1 MDDCKKCKTFH
12 MGDCHPSDI
21 IAVLQGKLDKVKEV
35 FDTMSLTDV
44 YQYGAALEE
53 IKRIVKG

>member
-1 MDDCKKCKTFH
+1 